1 MSDLRFAWDLGKAR
15 INEEK
20 HGVSFDEATTVF
32 LDEEALLIGDPD
44 HSVDEDRFLLLGL
57 SSRVRLLT
65 VCHCVREPDP
75 HPSDL
80 RAQSDETGA
89 GAIPLEVPTMRTE
102 YDFSKGKKNPYPKRL
117 KRQITIRLDE
127 PTIDY
132 FRGLAEETGVRYQTL
147 INLYL
152 RDCAEKKRR
161 LSMAWRTG

>member
-65 VCHCVREPDP
+65 VCHCVRENQT
-75 HPSDL
+75 
-80 RAQSDETGA
+80 R
-89 GAIPLEVPTMRTE
+89 
-102 YDFSKGKKNPYPKRL
+102 
-117 KRQITIRLDE
+117 IRLISARKATKRE
-127 PTIDY
+127 QEQY
-132 FRGLAEETGVRYQTL
+132 LSRY
-147 INLYL
+147 
-152 RDCAEKKRR
+152 RR
-161 LSMAWRTG
+161 